1 MRLLAGPLAEVAA
14 LFEEAR
20 DDNRVILL
28 LSLLG
33 RKVRVLAPVD
43 EVVAAA

>member
-1 MRLLAGPLAEVAA
+1 

-20 DDNRVILL
+20 DENRVILL

-33 RKVRVLAPVD
+33 RKVRV
-43 EVVAAA
+43 EVPAVEVTAAA